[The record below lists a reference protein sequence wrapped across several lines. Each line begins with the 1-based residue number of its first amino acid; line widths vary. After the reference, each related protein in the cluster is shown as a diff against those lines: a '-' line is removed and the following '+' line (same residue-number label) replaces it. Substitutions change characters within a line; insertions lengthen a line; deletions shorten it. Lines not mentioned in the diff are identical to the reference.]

1 MDHKDSDL
9 KLISEQPLSSCLGSA
24 STTSTTSTTP
34 STSSNALVA
43 ANGAFQSNGSTVP
56 TSIVIPMG
64 GMGGKEYK
72 QEQTSKV
79 DKAYFGNTDT
89 TDTTDTT
96 DSSVATTNKAD
107 TPDTASTSI
116 LQDGNAMLAPLPLA
130 SCDSGVYTGGDT
142 NTCQLIGE
150 LRHCIR
156 TASSIDI
163 IVSFLMESGVRSII
177 ADLRFALEN
186 HAHIR
191 LLSIESI

>member
-1 MDHKDSDL
+1 
-9 KLISEQPLSSCLGSA
+9 
-24 STTSTTSTTP
+24 
-34 STSSNALVA
+34 
-43 ANGAFQSNGSTVP
+43 
-56 TSIVIPMG
+56 
-64 GMGGKEYK
+64 MGGKEYK
-72 QEQTSKV
+72 QEQTCKV
-79 DKAYFGNTDT
+79 EKACFGNTDT
-89 TDTTDTT
+89 TDTTDT
-96 DSSVATTNKAD
+96 SVATTNKAD

-142 NTCQLIGE
+142 NTSQLIGE

-186 HAHIR
+186 QPTFVYFPGLILA
-191 LLSIESI
+191 LLHLMP

>member
-1 MDHKDSDL
+1 MVRPCQHQL
-9 KLISEQPLSSCLGSA
+9 LFPWE
-24 STTSTTSTTP
+24 
-34 STSSNALVA
+34 
-43 ANGAFQSNGSTVP
+43 
-56 TSIVIPMG
+56 
-64 GMGGKEYK
+64 EYK

-191 LLSIESI
+191 LLSGTYLGITSPYALSLLWDEFNEYLGQGLEIHLYQDPKRSFHAKALCFITLMAHLACL